1 MPGDKNATVG
11 LVSCRGGG
19 GSGVSRDRSWTF
31 DGGAIA
37 GCTGVD
43 VDT

>member
-1 MPGDKNATVG
+1 MTGDSATVG
-11 LVSCRGGG
+11 LVSYHGGG
-19 GSGVSRDRSWTF
+19 GSGVSGERGWIF

-37 GCTGVD
+37 GRTGVD

>member
-1 MPGDKNATVG
+1 MTWDSATAG
-11 LVSCRGGG
+11 LVSRGGG
-19 GSGVSRDRSWTF
+19 GSGVSGDRDWIF

-37 GCTGVD
+37 GRTGVD